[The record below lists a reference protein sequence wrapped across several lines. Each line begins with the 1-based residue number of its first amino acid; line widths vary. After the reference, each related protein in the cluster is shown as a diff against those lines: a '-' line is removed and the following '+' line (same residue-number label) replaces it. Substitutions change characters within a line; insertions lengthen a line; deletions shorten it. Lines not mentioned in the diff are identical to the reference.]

1 LGQKYEHYEGGVY
14 EFVLVATL
22 TEDPNREVVVYRHL
36 YPNLPRAWA
45 RPIDEFYGYVQVP
58 NPVILGG
65 KPLLVPRFREIT
77 DDEYDE
83 LRRVKP

>member
-1 LGQKYEHYEGGVY
+1 
-14 EFVLVATL
+14 
-22 TEDPNREVVVYRHL
+22 
-36 YPNLPRAWA
+36 
-45 RPIDEFYGYVQVP
+45 
-58 NPVILGG
+58 LGG